1 MTFVVSGSVP
11 ESRADMT
18 LPRIDEKRAPP
29 VLATLRRIEAKLKE
43 GRPKPDDTAD
53 VEPVLTPDDAARLR
67 CEGRNAAFAG
77 LSARSCPYA
86 TSSRAKREAW
96 LEGYHTSK

>member
-1 MTFVVSGSVP
+1 MRFAEHWIDCTVTSLRDVTPGIREF
-11 ESRADMT
+11 T
-18 LPRIDEKRAPP
+18 LK
-29 VLATLRRIEAKLKE
+29 
-43 GRPKPDDTAD
+43 
-53 VEPVLTPDDAARLR
+53 PDDAARLR